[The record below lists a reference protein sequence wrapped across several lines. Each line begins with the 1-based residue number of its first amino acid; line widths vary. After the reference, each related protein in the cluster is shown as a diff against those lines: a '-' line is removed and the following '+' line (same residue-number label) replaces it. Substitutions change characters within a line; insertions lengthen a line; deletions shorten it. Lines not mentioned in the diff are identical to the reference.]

1 MKVLTRD
8 LIKRSEENAVNCG
21 DFSFITLMQ
30 KAGEAAANIIKDNF
44 DIKEKRVAV
53 ICGNGNNGGDGF
65 VIAKALLDYGCDV
78 RVFLPLGSPKTE
90 TAAHYFSYLPNDII
104 YTDFSGEF
112 DVIIDALF
120 GIGLCRDLNESL
132 SKLIKDLNRQNAV
145 KIAVDIPSGVDCDNG
160 KALGAAFKADLTVTF
175 IALKPC
181 FLLPEAVDICGKVEV
196 ADIGVTPVDSNYETL
211 SAPVLPKRPKSSH
224 KGTFGT
230 ALLIC
235 GSYGMA
241 GAAILATRAAL
252 RSGVGIAKCLLPKS
266 IYPIL
271 TSAVPEAVCLPA
283 RETKKGGL
291 SPFISLK
298 PALSKTSAVL
308 IGCGLGNTC
317 GTLKIL
323 KKLIKNSDKPIVIDA
338 DGINAL
344 SNCIDLLKKA
354 NAPIILTPHPAE
366 MARLLKC
373 DTKAVEE
380 NRINTALSFAKEY
393 NCVLVLKGTNTIVAS
408 PEGRLFF
415 NTLGNSGMATGGS
428 GDVLSGITV
437 SLLAQGMSPI
447 DAAKTAVYMHSLAGD
462 TAAEK
467 FGEAAM
473 IPSDIIEAL

>member
-21 DFSFITLMQ
+21 DFSFITLM
-30 KAGEAAANIIKDNF
+30 KNAGTAAANIIKDSY

-65 VIAKALLDYGCDV
+65 VIAKLLLDYGCSV
-78 RVFLPLGSPKTE
+78 KVFLPLGNPKTE
-90 TAAHYFSYLPNDII
+90 TAAHYFSYLPKDII

-112 DVIIDALF
+112 DIIIDALF
-120 GIGLCRDLNESL
+120 GIGLCRDLNEGL
-132 SKLIKDLNRQNAV
+132 SRLIEDINRRNAV
-145 KIAVDIPSGVDCDNG
+145 KIAVDIPSGIDCDSG
-160 KALGAAFKADLTVTF
+160 KALGTAFKADLTVTF

-181 FLLPEAVDICGKVEV
+181 FLLPDAVDICGDVSV
-196 ADIGVTPVDSNYETL
+196 ADIGVTPMDSNYETL

-241 GAAILATRAAL
+241 GAAILATRGAL
-252 RSGVGIAKCLLPKS
+252 RSGLGIAKCLLPKS

-271 TSAVPEAVCLPA
+271 TIAVPEAVCLPA
-283 RETKKGGL
+283 KETFKGTL
-291 SPFISLK
+291 SPFINLK
-298 PALSKTSAVL
+298 SALSKTSAVL
-308 IGCGLGNTC
+308 IGCGLGNNRS
-317 GTLKIL
+317 TLKIL
-323 KKLIKNSDKPIVIDA
+323 KKLIKYSDKPIVIDA

-366 MARLLKC
+366 MARLSKC
-373 DTKAVEE
+373 DIKAVEQ
-380 NRINTALSFAKEY
+380 NRISIALSFAKEY

-408 PEGRLFF
+408 PDGRLFF

-428 GDVLSGITV
+428 GDVLAGITV
-437 SLLAQGMSPI
+437 SLLAQGLSPI
-447 DAAKTAVYMHSLAGD
+447 EAAKSAVYLHSLAGD
-462 TAAEK
+462 KAAEK
-467 FGEAAM
+467 HGEAALM
-473 IPSDIIEAL
+473 PGDIIEAL